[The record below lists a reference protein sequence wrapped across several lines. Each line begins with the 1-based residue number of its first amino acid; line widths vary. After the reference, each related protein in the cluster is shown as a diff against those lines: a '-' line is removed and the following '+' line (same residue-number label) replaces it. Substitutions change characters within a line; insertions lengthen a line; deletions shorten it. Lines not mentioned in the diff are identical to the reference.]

1 MATDTLLPPRTL
13 PLLRDG
19 DRMDRDEF
27 ERRWD
32 AMPELEHAELIEGV
46 VYLMPASLSMKHGAP
61 HFDLIAL
68 LGYYRMQT
76 RGVAGADNPSI
87 RFDNRNMPQ
96 PDVILRIDDEHG
108 GQSRIDADGYLDGG
122 PEMIAEIANTSK
134 SRDLGV
140 KKTVYQRNE
149 VREYIVWR
157 TQDKAIDWFILRDD
171 AYVPLQPGSDGITR
185 SEVFP
190 GLWLETSALLIGDSA
205 KLLHAAQL
213 GIGSPAHADFV
224 QGLARRAVAKSL

>member
-1 MATDTLLPPRTL
+1 MATDTLLPPRTV

-32 AMPELEHAELIEGV
+32 AMPDLKHAELIEGV
-46 VYLMPASLSMKHGAP
+46 VHLMPAALSMKHGAP
-61 HFDLIAL
+61 HFDLITL
-68 LGYYRMQT
+68 LGYYRLQT
-76 RGVAGADNPSI
+76 PGVSGADNASI

-122 PEMIAEIANTSK
+122 PELIAEIANSSK
-134 SRDLGV
+134 SRGLGV

-157 TQDKAIDWFILRDD
+157 TQDKAIDWFILRGD
-171 AYVPLQPGSDGITR
+171 AYVPLPPGTDGITR
-185 SEVFP
+185 SEFFP
-190 GLWLETSALLIGDSA
+190 GLWLDIAALLGNDDVA
-205 KLLHAAQL
+205 LLRAAQL
-213 GIGSPAHADFV
+213 GIGRPEHAVFV
-224 QGLARRAVAKSL
+224 QELARRAAAPK